1 MRWDSDTQRWM
12 DDGQPLTDQPT
23 TLAYQDDATL
33 TDDAP
38 VNDTSRIDK
47 GHVKDGASGAAH
59 QNAEAERDTAGGI
72 KADGLG
78 QTNVAHRRLSSS
90 ALDPE
95 LLAKANPDRFD
106 GAGNLA
112 VRRSRVMEL
121 TFLGLSISEIA
132 EDMAITQGMVKS
144 DLEYLHYAAAYRLD
158 IEALRMVTWQEYMT
172 NIRQMT
178 ELMEDALA
186 QAGSA
191 KPGTSSHRA
200 WLGVARGWQS
210 ERSSLMRDA
219 SKLYGLPTTTI
230 QHRAG
235 GRFVGLLDRMASG
248 AASPFRDDEDE

>member
-78 QTNVAHRRLSSS
+78 QTNVTQRRSRSVM
-90 ALDPE
+90 DPE
-95 LLAKANPDRFD
+95 LLAAANPGRFHD
-106 GAGNLA
+106 AGNLA
-112 VRRSRVMEL
+112 ARRSRVMEL
-121 TFLGLSISEIA
+121 TFLGLSVGEIA
-132 EDMAITQGMVKS
+132 DDMAITPAMVS
-144 DLEYLHYAAAYRLD
+144 DDLTYLHYAAAYRLD

-186 QAGSA
+186 QAASA
-191 KPGTSSHRA
+191 KQGTSSHRA